1 MSNVGAVLFCRY
13 ARCKVEQTGEKNKVI
28 LLRKKIKLILRNR
41 LQWKENIIVV
51 FTFPN
56 GNVRAYGGCLD
67 SHRR

>member
-1 MSNVGAVLFCRY
+1 MSTSCRVR
-13 ARCKVEQTGEKNKVI
+13 AEQTGEKNKVA
-28 LLRKKIKLILRNR
+28 LLRELILRNR